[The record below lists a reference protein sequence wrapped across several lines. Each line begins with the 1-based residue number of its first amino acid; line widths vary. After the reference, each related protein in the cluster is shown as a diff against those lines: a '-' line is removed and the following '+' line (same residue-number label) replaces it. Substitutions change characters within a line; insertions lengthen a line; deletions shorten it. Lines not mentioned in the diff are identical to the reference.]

1 MAFNKT
7 QEIVSATFA
16 KLHEQK
22 KNKVKFGH
30 NENVKQFHIKLQ
42 KIHTLNINYTIKTE
56 RKKYKRTTHCQ

>member
-16 KLHEQK
+16 